1 MAASHS
7 INKTALYFADQVREL
22 SKGKMEVDVFEA
34 ATLGSESQNL
44 EALRSGSLDM
54 AIIAVEFYTN
64 IVPDVGT
71 LVLPYIYSDYENQQ
85 AILSGE
91 AGHLAAEQIK
101 DKCDAVVLSY
111 YVLAFRQIFTT
122 DKPVNTVNDLK
133 GLKIRV
139 PESNLYV
146 NTFSLLG
153 ASPTPVAWGETYT
166 ALDTGVVGG
175 LENTPESILSAS
187 MNEVTKY
194 MNITNHISA
203 PTTFSISNK
212 VYSKLTAE
220 QQDILK
226 EAAKRAS
233 EYGLKLTQENDNV
246 AREKLKKSME
256 IVNTDV
262 ISMKNKIDYS
272 SFDCMKS
279 AEAKKIFDLVQRDSK
294 K

>member
-1 MAASHS
+1 
-7 INKTALYFADQVREL
+7 
-22 SKGKMEVDVFEA
+22 
-34 ATLGSESQNL
+34 
-44 EALRSGSLDM
+44 
-54 AIIAVEFYTN
+54 
-64 IVPDVGT
+64 
-71 LVLPYIYSDYENQQ
+71 
-85 AILSGE
+85 
-91 AGHLAAEQIK
+91 
-101 DKCDAVVLSY
+101 
-111 YVLAFRQIFTT
+111 
-122 DKPVNTVNDLK
+122 
-133 GLKIRV
+133 
-139 PESNLYV
+139 
-146 NTFSLLG
+146 
-153 ASPTPVAWGETYT
+153 
-166 ALDTGVVGG
+166 
-175 LENTPESILSAS
+175 